1 MARKS
6 SRSGSDQPQSN
17 TVLIVFL
24 VFSILLNLGL
34 GVMFYLAQDKIDQAN
49 TKEAAAVATQKK
61 MEDQRN
67 AATNVFLPILRAV
80 VGDTTLT
87 TDEINAM
94 KENIAKAQADL
105 PANSHAWY
113 DGKVWKELMGR
124 GNNDNGLI
132 GPFSATSGKPA
143 ITLIDKVKQ
152 LTQQLATSNDKLKT
166 AEANLAKL
174 TKDTEGYKKEW
185 NDLVFTQR
193 LKAAQDSME
202 LDKQNK
208 LKQKDEIIAS
218 AMTATTSTTNEV
230 EKQVTEIKTNFENKL
245 KENKIGH
252 DTSVAKEAEK
262 YRDKINKLDQNR
274 ITSLNVPKARIV
286 DYNPGTNLAIIDLGS
301 AVNLPVGLTFSIHE
315 HDANGNASPMKKA
328 EAVVVKVLG
337 DQLAQVRVT
346 RMARPGS
353 ERKAPPRSDM
363 TPEEETAYWNAFF
376 TSEPRDFAR
385 STMPLYKGDFLFNVV
400 WDPAKQTRVA
410 LVGEFD
416 LDGDGT
422 DDLPSLINLLRAQGA
437 EIDLYLDKANS
448 YKPKGKIDYN
458 TDVVVLGDVPTIT
471 ARGVKQQTAVNKATE
486 MLREGQEVQKEAL
499 EKGIRIV
506 QLPKFLSELGIS
518 VPQVIGNKANLL
530 NADVPPAANT
540 PPAAAAPD
548 GEKK

>member
-67 AATNVFLPILRAV
+67 AAANVFLPILRSV

-87 TDEINAM
+87 SDEINAM
-94 KENIAKAQADL
+94 KENIAKAQSDL

-124 GNNDNGLI
+124 GPNDNGLV
-132 GPFSATSGKPA
+132 GPWSATSGKPA

-152 LTQQLATSNDKLKT
+152 LTQQLATSTEKLKT
-166 AEANLAKL
+166 AEANLAKM
-174 TKDTEGYKKEW
+174 TKDFGDYKKEW

-208 LKQKDEIIAS
+208 LKQKDEIITS
-218 AMTATTSTTNEV
+218 AINANTATTNEV
-230 EKQVTEIKTNFENKL
+230 EKQATELKTTFESKL
-245 KENKIGH
+245 KENKAVH
-252 DTSVAKEAEK
+252 VAESAKEAEK
-262 YRDKINKLDQNR
+262 YRAKIEKLDQNR
-274 ITSLNVPKARIV
+274 ITSTNVPKARIV
-286 DYNPGTNLAIIDLGS
+286 DYNPATNLAVIDLGS
-301 AVNLPVGLTFSIHE
+301 AVNLPIGLTFSIHE

-328 EAVVVKVLG
+328 EAVVVKILG

-363 TPEEETAYWNAFF
+363 TPEEETNYWNAFF

-400 WDPAKQTRVA
+400 WDPAKKTRVA

-458 TDVVVLGDVPTIT
+458 TDVVVLGDVPTIS
-471 ARGVKQQTAVNKATE
+471 ARGAKQQVAVNKATE
-486 MLREGQEVQKEAL
+486 MMREGQEVQKEAL

-518 VPQVIGNKANLL
+518 VPQVVGNKANVL